1 MSDDLADDLARESLL
16 SWDAGVQPA
25 DVSHPVRRV
34 GARWSRALLVSLTAI
49 AIMYLGLSV
58 FRIYVRR
65 YYLFLPDYV
74 RWTLTPATSPRSGPA
89 AALAATGPK
98 HLFVIFVDHWE
109 PDYDLD
115 RARRWA
121 ARYSS
126 LAARHRDG
134 DGRPPQHTW
143 FYPGEQR
150 APEIMGLL
158 RELTVAGLGEVE
170 LHFHHGD
177 DTADTLTPKLR
188 KAIEEFQ
195 QFGFL
200 ETVSGETRFAFVH
213 GNFGLDNSN
222 GPHACGVDTELTILH
237 DLGSFADFS
246 FPSVYRRS
254 QPDIVNAIYA
264 AKDDP
269 APKSYERRLP
279 LAALTSGDADL
290 MIFEGPL
297 VFSPSLHPRRL
308 FLDLDDGNIHA
319 AMPASPMRI
328 GRWLRANVHVAE
340 RPDWIFIKLWAHG
353 VSTRRDEEAVVGPG
367 FDELLTAF
375 EQHYNDRA
383 QYVLHYITAREAY
396 NLAMAAAQGVTGPP
410 EQYLD
415 SVVGPYISSA
425 RRPAVKPRGS
435 H

>member
-1 MSDDLADDLARESLL
+1 
-16 SWDAGVQPA
+16 
-25 DVSHPVRRV
+25 
-34 GARWSRALLVSLTAI
+34 LLVSLMAI
-49 AIMYLGLSV
+49 VVTYMGLSA
-58 FRIYVRR
+58 FRIYFRQ

-74 RWTLTPATSPRSGPA
+74 RWTLTPATSPRPGPA
-89 AALAATGPK
+89 GAIAATGPK

-109 PDYDLD
+109 PDYDLG
-115 RARRWA
+115 RAQRWA

-126 LAARHRDG
+126 LAAHHRDS
-134 DGRPPQHTW
+134 DDRPPQHTW

-150 APEIMGLL
+150 APAIMGLL
-158 RELTVAGLGEVE
+158 RKLTDAGLGEVE
-170 LHFHHGD
+170 LHYHHSY

-188 KAIEEFQ
+188 EAIKDFQ

-222 GPHACGVDTELTILH
+222 GPGRCGVDTELTILH

-254 QPDIVNAIYA
+254 QPDVVNSIYA

-269 APKSYERRLP
+269 GPKSYQRRLP
-279 LAALTSGDADL
+279 LTALKSDAADL

-297 VFSPSLHPRRL
+297 VFAPSLNVRRL

-319 AMPASPMRI
+319 AMPASPARI
-328 GRWLRANVHVAE
+328 GHWIRANVHVAE
-340 RPDWIFIKLWAHG
+340 RPDWIFIKLWGHG
-353 VSTRRDEEAVVGPG
+353 VSTPGDEGAVVGPG

-375 EQHYNDRA
+375 EQHYNDGA

-396 NLAMAAAQGVTGPP
+396 NLAMAAAQGATGPP

-415 SVVGPYISSA
+415 SVVGPYVSSA
-425 RRPAVKPRGS
+425 RRPPLQTPRRS
-435 H
+435 R